1 MQENILEKIS
11 LNINN
16 ISLVDLFSLGFAI
29 GIIII
34 AFLSIFYD
42 SPKVAKHINKNII
55 YAFLLGVSIYF
66 MPFISPKTVIMCLLL
81 MILFKINLE
90 NIIKLGSFFN
100 IKKLSNLD
108 SSYIS
113 HKIFYII
120 LIPFFILLIANSSS
134 INVIYIFYKQLVLL
148 LFGFWMAT
156 NIFLRWFIK

>member
-1 MQENILEKIS
+1 MQENIVEKIA

-42 SPKVAKHINKNII
+42 SPKVSKHINKNII

-66 MPFISPKTVIMCLLL
+66 MPFISPKTIIMCLLL
-81 MILFKINLE
+81 MILFKINIE
-90 NIIKLGSFFN
+90 NIIKLGAFFN
-100 IKKLSNLD
+100 IKKIASLD
-108 SSYIS
+108 SSSLSY
-113 HKIFYII
+113 KIFYIVF
-120 LIPFFILLIANSSS
+120 IPCFILLLANSNS

-148 LFGFWMAT
+148 LFGFWMAI